1 MKKLPE
7 DRMVLE
13 LLPEFIDSWISD
25 INEQFTLL
33 YEARDQK
40 NNDFYRFAHTLKG
53 SGFQFGLDE
62 VGEMGLEMMYKI
74 KEGKWEELAEYKQK
88 LLDEFTQAKEF
99 VEKNL

>member
-1 MKKLPE
+1 
-7 DRMVLE
+7 MVLE

-33 YEARDQK
+33 YELETKRTMI
-40 NNDFYRFAHTLKG
+40 FIEFAHTLKG